1 MFLACQHLHSGTN
14 LSECEDQSWFKVQAV
29 PVFRFEI
36 NCVRVPPKKSST
48 ILDISLKLL
57 SNNDGSVGI
66 ACSSPL
72 NIFIHVIPEDGQ
84 YRPKHVV
91 SIIRA

>member
-1 MFLACQHLHSGTN
+1 VLFIVKTRKTIYWSIRFNLLFLAT
-14 LSECEDQSWFKVQAV
+14 
-29 PVFRFEI
+29 
-36 NCVRVPPKKSST
+36 T

-57 SNNDGSVGI
+57 CNNDGSVGI

-72 NIFIHVIPEDGQ
+72 NIFIHMILEDGP
-84 YRPKHVV
+84 YGPKHVV